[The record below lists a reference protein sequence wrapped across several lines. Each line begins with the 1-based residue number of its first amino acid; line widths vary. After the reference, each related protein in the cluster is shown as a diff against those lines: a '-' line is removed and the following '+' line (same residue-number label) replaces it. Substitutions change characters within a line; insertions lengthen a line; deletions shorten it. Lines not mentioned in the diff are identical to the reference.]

1 MLIEYLSQTTGIY
14 LLSSRLFS
22 TGMAT
27 VVSFVL
33 AMLLFPSYIRFL
45 RKMQVSS
52 EFGNATGVAAG
63 GGDGNAAA
71 VKGPE
76 GPVMPAGLL
85 FFGIII
91 IATLATVRINAYV
104 VSALVIYC
112 FFSIIGAAD
121 DIAKVVNQRKV
132 ARGEMSQKDY
142 QYKADG
148 ISSTLRLALY
158 LLISLIV
165 AVLAYK
171 YIPNI
176 NKSMNIPFFSVD
188 KWYPDASVWLFIPL
202 MTLTIAVMA
211 NGVNFTDGFDT
222 LATVPSIT
230 CLTFLG
236 IISFVASNSIWSTFL
251 LIPYIPGLQ
260 EILPLIGAII
270 GTLLAYLWFNS
281 PPSTI
286 IMGDSG
292 SVGLGGFIGIMFIFS
307 KSEFFLP
314 IVGFIFLLEFCS
326 VFMQMGWFKLTKK
339 RIFKCAPIHHHFQFG
354 MRAGK
359 RYGEGPLA
367 EFKIKSKIMWRF
379 HILSIILMI
388 VGLILFLKVR

>member
-1 MLIEYLSQTTGIY
+1 MLIEYLYHTTGIH
-14 LLSSRLFS
+14 LLGSRLFS
-22 TGMAT
+22 TSVAT
-27 VVSFVL
+27 VASFVL
-33 AMLLFPSYIRFL
+33 AIVLFPPYIKFL
-45 RKMQVSS
+45 RRLQISS
-52 EFGNATGVAAG
+52 EFGNAAGTAVAG
-63 GGDGNAAA
+63 GAAPVEG
-71 VKGPE
+71 VKAKA
-76 GPVMPAGLL
+76 GPVMPAGIL

-104 VSALVIYC
+104 TSALIIYC

-121 DIAKVVNQRKV
+121 DIAKVVNQRRV
-132 ARGEMSQKDY
+132 ARGVKSQKDY

-148 ISSTLRLALY
+148 ISSGLRLTLY

-165 AVLAYK
+165 AILAYK

-176 NKSMNIPFFSVD
+176 NKSINLPLVSIE
-188 KWYPDASVWLFIPL
+188 KLYPTFPVWLFIPL

-236 IISFVASNSIWSTFL
+236 IISFVSSNSLWSSYL
-251 LIPYIPGLQ
+251 LIPHIPGLQ
-260 EILPLIGAII
+260 EILPLIGAVI

-292 SVGLGGFIGIMFIFS
+292 SVGLGGFIGILFIFS
-307 KSEFFLP
+307 KSEFYLP
-314 IVGFIFLLEFCS
+314 IVAFIFLLEFCS
-326 VFMQMGWFKLTKK
+326 VFMQMGYYKLTKK
-339 RIFKCAPIHHHFQFG
+339 RIFRCAPIHHHFQFK
-354 MRAGK
+354 MRDSG
-359 RYGEGPLA
+359 RYSGEF
-367 EFKIKSKIMWRF
+367 EIKSKIMWRF
-379 HILSIILMI
+379 HILSVILLI
-388 VGLILFLKVR
+388 VGLVLFLKIR